1 MADQLLTDDE
11 IRRMRAAGIAV
22 PETMADVRKLLED
35 AEKDPERIGLDDA
48 FREIRAR
55 LLTRKAPK
63 SA

>member
-11 IRRMRAAGIAV
+11 LRRMRAAGIAV
-22 PETMADVRKLLED
+22 PETIADVRKLLEE
-35 AEKDPERIGLDDA
+35 AENDPERIGLDDA

-55 LLTRKAPK
+55 LLARKASK